1 MVAPVVHSR
10 FWGAYIAIYSPAR
23 VELRVD
29 LVDYPTEQPPVECL
43 GHGVSYVYGLL
54 HSVGSHDGLPMG
66 YHVGTGEG
74 LGQVLLLQTQEM
86 SNCAMERKMYLV
98 ASWSRSI

>member
-1 MVAPVVHSR
+1 MQ
-10 FWGAYIAIYSPAR
+10 
-23 VELRVD
+23 LRVD

-43 GHGVSYVYGLL
+43 GHGISYVYGLL

-74 LGQVLLLQTQEM
+74 LGQVLLLQTQEL
-86 SNCAMERKMYLV
+86 SNCAMGRKMYLV
-98 ASWSRSI
+98 ASWSGSMGGEGK